1 MENCVSLGSLSGS
14 GEVGGIPA
22 KVKAEHGAVVKDC
35 LSAAS
40 VSASSGSVGVL
51 IGGSADAA
59 TASGNY
65 CMKSGSANTTGG
77 ETELTDWVK
86 AVSVLNEKYSNVFG
100 RFLLNTDETGAVL
113 ATPKLTGVQD
123 GKVTDNNTTSVRFI
137 ATLRDTLR
145 YERVGFR
152 ITVNGGEEKIFSCQ
166 HVYLKLLASENGAQV
181 EVSAE
186 AMGGSYLYALT
197 VNGIPATGT
206 VTFTVVPFADDQADS
221 EGAQTYLG
229 QGYTVTYTD
238 SVFVSAT
245 PIA

>member
-1 MENCVSLGSLSGS
+1 MGSLSGS

-40 VSASSGSVGVL
+40 VSVSSGSVGVL
-51 IGGSADAA
+51 IGGSVDAA

-65 CMKSGSANTTGG
+65 YMKSDSANTTGG
-77 ETELTDWVK
+77 EIELTDWVK

-100 RFLLNTDETGAVL
+100 RFLLNTDETVAVL